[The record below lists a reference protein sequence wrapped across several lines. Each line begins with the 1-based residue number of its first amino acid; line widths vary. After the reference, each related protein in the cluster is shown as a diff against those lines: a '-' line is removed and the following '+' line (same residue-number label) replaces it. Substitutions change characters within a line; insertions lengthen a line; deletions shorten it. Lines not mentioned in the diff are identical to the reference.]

1 MRLDMNMTQRDENK
15 KFTYYRYLWWI
26 WQFFLGGAGLF
37 FMWFGFMVLAFAYQL
52 NDPYSF
58 IMTFFSASLIILI
71 SAVAV
76 IAFVYRLLYGKPG
89 KNISG
94 E

>member
-1 MRLDMNMTQRDENK
+1 MGMNPEDDNK

-37 FMWFGFMVLAFAYQL
+37 FMGFGFMVLAFAYQL

-71 SAVAV
+71 SAVVV
-76 IAFVYRLLYGKPG
+76 IGFIYRLLYGSTG
-89 KNISG
+89 KKFP
-94 E
+94 EE

>member
-1 MRLDMNMTQRDENK
+1 MDMTPKDDNK
-15 KFTYYRYLWWI
+15 KFIYYRYLWWI

-37 FMWFGFMVLAFAYQL
+37 FMGFGFMVLSFAYQL

-76 IAFVYRLLYGKPG
+76 IGFVYRLLYGIPEKNSPG
-89 KNISG
+89 NDG
-94 E
+94 G